1 MKESDGKLNQVK
13 LIRQAKRK
21 KKKNYGNNTNSIGKL
36 TTIG

>member
-21 KKKNYGNNTNSIGKL
+21 KKNYGNNTNSIGKL